1 MSLNHLRERINLY
14 LYGNKAFVLTV
25 GRVLNILITIGA
37 IFVLVYYYGYQHEAH
52 TENFL
57 MNLIKFSFAF
67 YVLHYLVRFI
77 YDFKPLEFIRNTWFE
92 GLVMFF
98 LTVEA
103 VSYNFFDTLILE
115 RFARGIGIQSFA
127 DVSTVFIQ
135 LYILIVVLI
144 GLGRGSV
151 SLPRYKVNPALIFI
165 ISFALIIISGT
176 GLLMLPEMTTGEA
189 NIGLIDALFTSTS
202 AACVTGLMVED
213 TALFF
218 TFKGQMVILGLMKL
232 GGLNIIAFGSF
243 LAFASRFGVRPSQHE
258 VIEDFVNKENPLSS
272 GGMFTKIVIWA
283 TLIEVL
289 GAAFLY
295 LVWDDSIG
303 FANNGQRAFYSIF
316 HSVSGFNNA
325 GISLFSDGLG
335 DVLVN
340 TNYFVHWVM
349 IGLMFVGALGMV
361 AIFEIFDPVYLRD
374 RMRYPW
380 KRLSFM
386 SQIALYTAIG
396 FTILGTVV
404 VFALEHNELFNDMSF
419 FGKFTASVLQGLSSR
434 TSGFNTVDIGSLTMP
449 TLFFLVIYMF
459 IGSSSSSTGGGIKTS
474 TFAVIMADIW
484 ATIRRAHQTELF
496 KRTISNELKARAYAV
511 FMFFLVID
519 IIGVFVLLITEPHIL
534 AMPEHGMM
542 SLLFEQISAMST
554 NGLSTGITSLLSEEG
569 KVWIIISMF
578 VGRVGTL
585 TVAYSLGFTVL
596 SKNYRYP
603 QGHTMIG

>member
-1 MSLNHLRERINLY
+1 MTFNRLRERINLF
-14 LYGNKAFVLTV
+14 LYGNKSFVLTV
-25 GRVLNILITIGA
+25 GRVLNILITVGA
-37 IFVLVYYYGYQHEAH
+37 VFVLVYYYGYQHEKQ

-67 YVLHYLVRFI
+67 YVFHYLVRFI
-77 YDFKPLEFIRNTWFE
+77 YDFKPIEFIRKTWFE

-103 VSYNFFDTLILE
+103 ISYNFFDTLILE
-115 RFARGIGIQSFA
+115 RFARGVGIQSFA

-135 LYILIVVLI
+135 LYVLIVVLI

-165 ISFALIIISGT
+165 ISFALIIMSGT

-189 NIGLIDALFTSTS
+189 NMGFLDALFTSTS

-272 GGMFTKIVIWA
+272 SGMFTKIVIWA
-283 TLIEVL
+283 TMIEVV

-303 FANNGQRAFYSIF
+303 FTSNGQRAFYSIF

-325 GISLFSDGLG
+325 GISLFSGGFG
-335 DVLVN
+335 DALVY

-361 AIFEIFDPVYLRD
+361 AIFEIFDPVNLRD
-374 RMRYPW
+374 RMRHPW

-396 FTILGTVV
+396 FTIIGTIV
-404 VFALEHNELFNDMSF
+404 VFMLESDALLNDMSL
-419 FGKFTASVLQGLSSR
+419 FGKFTASVFQGLSSR
-434 TSGFNTVDIGSLTMP
+434 SAGFNTVDIGALTMP
-449 TLFFLVIYMF
+449 TLFFMIIYMF

-474 TFAVIMADIW
+474 TFAVIMADVW

-511 FMFFLVID
+511 FMFFLVTNA
-519 IIGVFVLLITEPHIL
+519 IGIFILLYTESHIV

-542 SLLFEQISAMST
+542 SLFFEQVSAMST
-554 NGLSTGITSLLSEEG
+554 NGLSTGITAMLSPAG
-569 KVWIIISMF
+569 KSWIIISMF

-585 TVAYSLGFTVL
+585 TVAYSLGFKVL